1 MRERLSLRSRL
12 LIAVAAVTLV
22 ALVIADVVVYA
33 SIRSYLYQQVD
44 ATLEASHRSV
54 EMTADNPQSANANGG
69 TSGAPAPPPSGSSA
83 PSSSS
88 SFCAVGRET
97 APGLFLEVLDKQHKV
112 VTSAAGLEECAAF
125 QPGSKASTP
134 QLPKVI
140 TGFQASTGAGGENEP
155 TVYFTAASSSAGGPA
170 FRVRASILTNGDV
183 LIVAEPIDGIT
194 NTLSQLLL
202 VEVLVTAGALIA
214 ASLLGLWLVRLGLR
228 PLVDIER
235 TADAIAEGDLEHRA
249 PHADSPTEVGHLATA
264 FNVMLE
270 RIRKTVNE
278 LTASE
283 ERLRRFVGDASH
295 ELRTPTAAVSAYAQ
309 LFNHGIASRPE
320 ELARVMTGIER
331 ESARMAQLIEDLLV
345 LAKLDEHRP
354 LASDPIE
361 LVGLVLESV
370 DTARAVGPTWPIGVR
385 ADEAVEIMGDRSA
398 LRQVVDNLL
407 SNVRSHT
414 PAGTTATVTVER
426 RGEDAIIE
434 ISDDGPGFTAEQSA
448 HLFERFFR
456 VDSSRARG
464 NGGGS
469 GLGLSIV
476 AAIVAAHGGS
486 VEARPG
492 PRGGATFTVRLPAKE
507 PDLRDDPEPIIAT
520 HDA

>member
-1 MRERLSLRSRL
+1 VRERLSLRSRL
-12 LIAVAAVTLV
+12 LIAVAAITLV
-22 ALVIADVVVYA
+22 ALVAADVVVYV

-54 EMTADNPQSANANGG
+54 EATADNPQSANADNG
-69 TSGAPAPPPSGSSA
+69 TSSAPAPPPSGSTA
-83 PSSSS
+83 PNNSS
-88 SFCAVGRET
+88 SFCAVGRES
-97 APGLFLEVLDKQHKV
+97 APGMFLEVLNEQHKV

-125 QPGSKASTP
+125 EPGSKASTP
-134 QLPKVI
+134 QVPKVI
-140 TGFQASTGAGGENEP
+140 TGFQSSNGGEKNEP
-155 TVYFTAASSSAGGPA
+155 TVYFTAASSIAGEPA
-170 FRVRASILTNGDV
+170 FRVRASVLTNGDV
-183 LIVAEPIDGIT
+183 LIVAEPIGGVT
-194 NTLSQLLL
+194 STLSQLLL
-202 VEVLVTAGALIA
+202 VEILVTAGALIA

-228 PLVDIER
+228 PLVDIEH
-235 TADAIAEGDLEHRA
+235 TANAIAAGDLEHRA
-249 PHADSPTEVGHLATA
+249 PHAGSPTEVGHLATA
-264 FNVMLE
+264 FNVMLD
-270 RIRKTVNE
+270 RIRETVNE

-309 LFNHGIASRPE
+309 LFNHGIASSPE
-320 ELARVMTGIER
+320 ELTRVMTGIER

-354 LASDPIE
+354 LTSDPIE

-370 DTARAVGPTWPIGVR
+370 DTARAVGPTWPIHVK

-414 PAGTTATVTVER
+414 PAGTTATITIER
-426 RGEDAIIE
+426 KGEDAFIE
-434 ISDDGPGFTAEQSA
+434 VSDDGPGFTAEQSA

-476 AAIVAAHGGS
+476 AAIVAAHGGT
-486 VEARPG
+486 VEAHPG
-492 PRGGATFTVRLPAKE
+492 LGGGATLAVRLPAM
-507 PDLRDDPEPIIAT
+507 DPRHRENSEPIIAG

>member
-54 EMTADNPQSANANGG
+54 EMTADNPQSANANGA
-69 TSGAPAPPPSGSSA
+69 TSGAPAPPPSGSAA

-155 TVYFTAASSSAGGPA
+155 TVYFTAASSSAGGSA

-214 ASLLGLWLVRLGLR
+214 ASLWVCGSSASGFDHSSTSSARPMPSRRVTSSTARRTRIRPPRSVIWLR
-228 PLVDIER
+228 P
-235 TADAIAEGDLEHRA
+235 
-249 PHADSPTEVGHLATA
+249 S
-264 FNVMLE
+264 MSCW
-270 RIRKTVNE
+270 
-278 LTASE
+278 SE
-283 ERLRRFVGDASH
+283 
-295 ELRTPTAAVSAYAQ
+295 
-309 LFNHGIASRPE
+309 
-320 ELARVMTGIER
+320 
-331 ESARMAQLIEDLLV
+331 
-345 LAKLDEHRP
+345 
-354 LASDPIE
+354 
-361 LVGLVLESV
+361 
-370 DTARAVGPTWPIGVR
+370 
-385 ADEAVEIMGDRSA
+385 
-398 LRQVVDNLL
+398 
-407 SNVRSHT
+407 
-414 PAGTTATVTVER
+414 
-426 RGEDAIIE
+426 
-434 ISDDGPGFTAEQSA
+434 
-448 HLFERFFR
+448 FEKR
-456 VDSSRARG
+456 
-464 NGGGS
+464 
-469 GLGLSIV
+469 
-476 AAIVAAHGGS
+476 
-486 VEARPG
+486 
-492 PRGGATFTVRLPAKE
+492 
-507 PDLRDDPEPIIAT
+507 
-520 HDA
+520 

>member
-44 ATLEASHRSV
+44 TTLEASHRSV
-54 EMTADNPQSANANGG
+54 EVTADNPQSANANGG
-69 TSGAPAPPPSGSSA
+69 TSGAPAPPPSGGSA

-112 VTSAAGLEECAAF
+112 VTSAAGLEECAAI

-140 TGFQASTGAGGENEP
+140 TGFQASSGAGGENEP
-155 TVYFTAASSSAGGPA
+155 TVYFTAASSGAGGPA

-235 TADAIAEGDLEHRA
+235 TADAIADGDLEHQR
-249 PHADSPTEVGHLATA
+249 TA
-264 FNVMLE
+264 H
-270 RIRKTVNE
+270 RIRPPRSVIW
-278 LTASE
+278 LRPSMSCWSE
-283 ERLRRFVGDASH
+283 
-295 ELRTPTAAVSAYAQ
+295 
-309 LFNHGIASRPE
+309 
-320 ELARVMTGIER
+320 
-331 ESARMAQLIEDLLV
+331 
-345 LAKLDEHRP
+345 
-354 LASDPIE
+354 
-361 LVGLVLESV
+361 
-370 DTARAVGPTWPIGVR
+370 
-385 ADEAVEIMGDRSA
+385 
-398 LRQVVDNLL
+398 
-407 SNVRSHT
+407 
-414 PAGTTATVTVER
+414 
-426 RGEDAIIE
+426 
-434 ISDDGPGFTAEQSA
+434 
-448 HLFERFFR
+448 FEKR
-456 VDSSRARG
+456 
-464 NGGGS
+464 
-469 GLGLSIV
+469 
-476 AAIVAAHGGS
+476 
-486 VEARPG
+486 
-492 PRGGATFTVRLPAKE
+492 
-507 PDLRDDPEPIIAT
+507 
-520 HDA
+520 